1 MDINCSVNIMKT
13 YGTNMTKLTGA
24 ALDRAVANT
33 MGLKSVHNCEE
44 WGEHMTKDE
53 ALKLALEAL
62 ERMKQHS
69 YLRLDYAEQA
79 IAAIK
84 EALDECDEDE
94 LIIRYHEMTIKRLE
108 KRIEEL
114 TAQPQQSIWVG
125 LTDEEILQGNK
136 ESWVTLQAWQSA
148 VWWAEAKLKAVN
160 GFHSTEK
167 NT

>member
-1 MDINCSVNIMKT
+1 
-13 YGTNMTKLTGA
+13 
-24 ALDRAVANT
+24 
-33 MGLKSVHNCEE
+33 
-44 WGEHMTKDE
+44 MTKDE

-62 ERMKQHS
+62 TN
-69 YLRLDYAEQA
+69 A
-79 IAAIK
+79 IAVRNGEGGTKLVSPLEENAITAIK

-94 LIIRYHEMTIKRLE
+94 LIIQYHEMTIKRLE